1 MQRPDEKK
9 RALIT
14 ATAARLF
21 ATRPFH
27 KVRLEDIAAEAKV
40 GKGTVYIYFNDKEDL
55 YFSIIY
61 EGFAQLVD
69 GLREQLGPH
78 PTQSAGPPETG
89 DAPENGDG
97 HRSPDASGLRPAQA
111 LRRIVTDL
119 VRFAFQH
126 PHFFE
131 LMRTVGVVK
140 GHSESD
146 WNRKREEWTALVV
159 DTIRRGNESGATRD
173 PHPELTALFIGGM
186 VRSAMIFGAKG
197 TDEADVRDQILRLVE
212 HGIFA

>member
-40 GKGTVYIYFNDKEDL
+40 GKGTVYIYFDDKDDL

-69 GLREQLGPH
+69 QLREQLGPH
-78 PTQSAGPPETG
+78 SPRGRQNGDAGGTG
-89 DAPENGDG
+89 DEHRFAPT
-97 HRSPDASGLRPAQA
+97 QA
-111 LRRIVTDL
+111 LRLIVTEL
-119 VRFAFQH
+119 VRFAFRH

-159 DTIRRGNESGATRD
+159 DTIRRGNEAGAIRD
-173 PHPELTALFIGGM
+173 PQPELTALFIGGM
-186 VRSAMIFGAKG
+186 VRSAMIFSPKE
-197 TDEADVRDQILRLVE
+197 TTEADVRDQILRLLERGV
-212 HGIFA
+212 FAPAAG